1 MCIAFLTE
9 KVHIVSTLNATV
21 SDDQRTAVIGCSIN
35 GSESR
40 TLVNFSKDG
49 VQVPVDNYKFT
60 ELRHNQKDNTGF
72 GRYLLVRDVSPSDE
86 GLYTCQ
92 VYVNITRWVLV
103 DTVQLLISSQASI
116 TTGRG
121 SLICV

>member
-1 MCIAFLTE
+1 M
-9 KVHIVSTLNATV
+9 HIVSTLNATV